1 MKLFIKV
8 LLALLFLYKVTSAQ
22 VNVVVNLPP
31 VMPSELNQW
40 RDNPSLVT
48 IIFNNPGA
56 PINNL
61 RIGYKINHYL
71 ALIFCFGGLSCS
83 LVNDI
88 VIYPKDQS
96 DISNNFT
103 LKAFY
108 GDLMVIGGAFL
119 YAT

>member
-1 MKLFIKV
+1 MILQQFTIPS
-8 LLALLFLYKVTSAQ
+8 ALLLS
-22 VNVVVNLPP
+22 
-31 VMPSELNQW
+31 
-40 RDNPSLVT
+40 
-48 IIFNNPGA
+48 IFF
-56 PINNL
+56 L